1 MAEGGEESVEAML
14 MQVQLLELQ
23 AQRMESLVAQ
33 RRQERAEMEAENA
46 RIERQVRYMKEM
58 ARENEEA
65 EAEYARKQEE
75 LLAKHA
81 PFSGQ
86 GHSLTAPSPTPATP
100 TAVSHA
106 HWSPVTLD
114 PAKPSGNIQVR
125 LAEGGRMVIKLNT
138 DHTVAHIK
146 QEIMARDQEQT
157 RRPFSILSLGP
168 PSKVLPDTATI
179 AGENLLGSAVIQR
192 LQ

>member
-1 MAEGGEESVEAML
+1 
-14 MQVQLLELQ
+14 
-23 AQRMESLVAQ
+23 
-33 RRQERAEMEAENA
+33 
-46 RIERQVRYMKEM
+46 MKEM

-114 PAKPSGNIQVR
+114 PAKPSGNIQVGSVMMMLNWSFSCAWSREKFLKLQLMLLIIMMNMVMTVMMAQVR

-146 QEIMARDQEQT
+146 QEIMARY
-157 RRPFSILSLGP
+157 G
-168 PSKVLPDTATI
+168 I
-179 AGENLLGSAVIQR
+179 A
-192 LQ
+192 